1 MENSK
6 VDSFGFIHKE
16 EVKSSN
22 SKSTDKKGNARL
34 EKWRVMLINLD
45 NFIAKN
51 KKQCMLNEINKI
63 N

>member
-6 VDSFGFIHKE
+6 VDSFGFIYKE

-34 EKWRVMLINLD
+34 EKWRV
-45 NFIAKN
+45 AKN
-51 KKQCMLNEINKI
+51 KKQCIPNEINKI